1 MEKNMIQFGTIE
13 LKDRIFINDFTHNF
27 NPMSCEYSFTNLFC
41 WKELYGLSWTIHKK
55 RLLIHD
61 RVDGYTLMPLGPEPS
76 AKELAELSL
85 ELIKAGTTGDLALVP
100 PDYLERHP
108 DLTGYYTITEEE
120 DFADYIYET
129 LDLVELKGKKLHKK
143 KNLLSQFH
151 RNYPEARVEK
161 ITDQVKD
168 LCLDLAER
176 LYQEL
181 PVISRTNAEEHLAL
195 KEAFQHFEP
204 LGLEGIA
211 ITVHGKVVA
220 FAIFSS
226 LNSSTYDIHF
236 EKADLEFK
244 GSYQIINHETAK
256 YLMVKCNLMNRE
268 QDLGIPGIRKA
279 KLSYAPTRIY
289 STVMLKFKSQTQK
302 SI

>member
-41 WKELYGLSWTIHKK
+41 WRNIYGLSWTIHKK

-85 ELIKAGTTGDLALVP
+85 DLIKNGITGDLALVP

-108 DLTGYYTITEEE
+108 DLTGYYTITEED
-120 DFADYIYET
+120 DFADYIYQT
-129 LDLVELKGKKLHKK
+129 RDLVELKGKKLHKK

-151 RNYPEARVEK
+151 RQYPDARVEK
-161 ITDQVKD
+161 ITDRVKN
-168 LCLDLAER
+168 LCLAFAEG

-204 LGLEGIA
+204 LNLEGIA
-211 ITVHGKVVA
+211 IIVHGKVIA

-256 YLMVKCNLMNRE
+256 YLMGKCTLMNRE

-279 KLSYAPTRIY
+279 KLSYSPTRLY
-289 STVMLKFKSQTQK
+289 STMMLKFKSQAQK
-302 SI
+302 RI

>member
-1 MEKNMIQFGTIE
+1 MEKNMIQFQTIE
-13 LKDRIFINDFTHNF
+13 LKDRIIINDFTHNF

-41 WKELYGLSWTIHKK
+41 WQEIYGLSWTIHKN

-76 AKELAELSL
+76 AKELSELSL
-85 ELIKAGTTGDLALVP
+85 DLIKTGITGDLALVP
-100 PDYLERHP
+100 LDYLERHP
-108 DLTGYYTITEEE
+108 DLTDYYTITEEE

-129 LDLVELKGKKLHKK
+129 RDLVELKGKKLHKK

-151 RNYPEARVEK
+151 RNYPDARVEK
-161 ITDQVKD
+161 ITDKVKT
-168 LCLDLAER
+168 LCLDFAER

-211 ITVHGKVVA
+211 IIVHGKIIA

-256 YLMVKCNLMNRE
+256 YLMEKCTLINRE

-279 KLSYAPTRIY
+279 KLSYAPTRLY
-289 STVMLKFKSQTQK
+289 STATLKFKSQAQK
-302 SI
+302 KI